1 MTRVIETRL
10 LKELRVPKGSLKKR
24 LVKPD
29 ENFTIVIKCL
39 LIAHLILKSD
49 NPDVSV
55 INDDNNYNV
64 ENS

>member
-39 LIAHLILKSD
+39 LTVLKSD

-55 INDDNNYNV
+55 INDDKNYNV